1 MIRLIDKD
9 MKTMKYDYQSLLN
22 EAPTSW
28 EILTEDEAVSYVIK
42 FEKSEDY
49 LSEDDVLGRSLL
61 NEAPTNW
68 EILTEDEAVSYGIK
82 FEKYHDFSM

>member
-1 MIRLIDKD
+1 M
-9 MKTMKYDYQSLLN
+9 
-22 EAPTSW
+22 
-28 EILTEDEAVSYVIK
+28 
-42 FEKSEDY
+42 
-49 LSEDDVLGRSLL
+49 LGRSLL